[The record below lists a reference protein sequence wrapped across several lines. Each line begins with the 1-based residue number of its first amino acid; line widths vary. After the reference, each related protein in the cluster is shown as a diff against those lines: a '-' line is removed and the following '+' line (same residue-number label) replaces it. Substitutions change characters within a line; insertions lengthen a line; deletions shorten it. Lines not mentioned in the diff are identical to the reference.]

1 MSRDVFHQYDES
13 THRLFVVTRK
23 PSRLVVVNT
32 DTGKEVTSLPTADS
46 VDDLAYDPA
55 LHRIYAPGG
64 NLGGA
69 VGAVTVIQQK
79 DADHYEVLANI
90 PTKPGARNARLV
102 PELNKYYVSTATK
115 APQEAEILVF
125 DVVP

>member
-1 MSRDVFHQYDES
+1 M
-13 THRLFVVTRK
+13 
-23 PSRLVVVNT
+23 
-32 DTGKEVTSLPTADS
+32 
-46 VDDLAYDPA
+46 
-55 LHRIYAPGG
+55 
-64 NLGGA
+64 
-69 VGAVTVIQQK
+69 GAVTVIQQK